1 MAKEYDIEIHEINEE
16 ELVCAVCFAG
26 SYLEIEAG
34 VYVDEVDNLW
44 GDQVSSISMMAQFD
58 GKVYEVEQYDEDSG
72 VKLPYV
78 DLALVEKAKKVL
90 DYEIY
95 EEVDNIACKVN
106 YCPTYYDLV

>member
-1 MAKEYDIEIHEINEE
+1 MDKEYDIEIHEINEE
-16 ELVCAVCFAG
+16 ELSVSVCFEG
-26 SYLEIEAG
+26 FYLDIEAG
-34 VYVDEVDNLW
+34 IEVDEVDNLW

-58 GKVYEVEQYDEDSG
+58 GRVYKVEQYDEDSG